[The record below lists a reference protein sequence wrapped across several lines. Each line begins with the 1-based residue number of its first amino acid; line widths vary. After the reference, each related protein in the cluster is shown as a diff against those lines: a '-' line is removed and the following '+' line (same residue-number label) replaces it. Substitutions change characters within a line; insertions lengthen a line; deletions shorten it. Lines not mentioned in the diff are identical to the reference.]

1 MIKYIICGL
10 IILAYLVMLGAIIY
24 RIRAEEKQQ
33 RLEEAK
39 NV

>member
-10 IILAYLVMLGAIIY
+10 IILVYLVMLGIIIY
-24 RIRAEEKQQ
+24 RIRAEEKLQ
-33 RLEEAK
+33 RLEEAE